1 MTTKNQEITAEKWLD
16 FDGFKIHDLGEL
28 FKQYGQVVTVAH
40 CSCLACVI
48 TGETVRRMNATKY
61 EIGGNQ

>member
-1 MTTKNQEITAEKWLD
+1 MTATEWLEV
-16 FDGFKIHDLGEL
+16 DGLKIHDLGEL
-28 FKQYGQVVTVAH
+28 FKQHGQVVTVAH

-61 EIGGNQ
+61 EIGGNR